1 MHQVIELSDGRQLE
15 WADNGID
22 SCEALI
28 LQAGTTLAL
37 DTWGAWFK
45 AAAERG
51 IRAIAI
57 NRPGVGAST
66 RNQGRRIK
74 DDVSDAA
81 ELVQQLGITKF
92 VSIGWSGG
100 GGRAIGMTFIE
111 QCVGAHTI
119 ACIPWQDPNDD
130 LWMATATPE
139 RLELTTASRASF
151 DELVKR
157 RSATFESD
165 RKVTAEEM
173 FQAFPQF
180 LPHFADYVD
189 DYKQFAVDFSASI
202 RQALLHGPEA
212 DGDDYSANIH
222 LWGFRLEDVTKPVT
236 LWHGTVDDDVEFMYG
251 EYNHRRIAGSKLIAL
266 EGLGHIDILVEAKDQ
281 ILSAAISSLNC

>member
-1 MHQVIELSDGRQLE
+1 MNQLIELSDGRQLE

-22 SCEALI
+22 STEALI
-28 LQAGTTLAL
+28 LQAGTTIAL
-37 DTWGAWFK
+37 DTWGAWFA

-51 IRAIAI
+51 IRAIGI

-66 RNQGRRIK
+66 RNQGRRIT
-74 DDVSDAA
+74 DDVADAA

-92 VSIGWSGG
+92 VSVGWSGG
-100 GGRAIGMTFIE
+100 GARAIGMTFIE

-119 ACIPWQDPNDD
+119 ACIPWQDPNDE
-130 LWMATATPE
+130 LWMATVTPE

-151 DELVKR
+151 DDLVKR
-157 RSATFESD
+157 RSGNFEND

-173 FQAFPQF
+173 FEAFPQF

-236 LWHGTVDDDVEFMYG
+236 LWHGSVDDDVEFMYG
-251 EYNHRRIAGSKLIAL
+251 EYNHKRIASSRLIEL
-266 EGLGHIDILVEAKDQ
+266 EGLGHIDILVESKDQ
-281 ILSAAISSLNC
+281 ILAGAIGSLTS